1 MGLIE
6 SFLLEITKRC
16 KIAKTNIMKVLY
28 FENVLGKENE
38 ILVLTKLH
46 LFVIYLKNTEFLG
59 HKVSGSAK
67 TLDVDF
73 RGLSNE
79 CKNIYTGLY

>member
-1 MGLIE
+1 
-6 SFLLEITKRC
+6 
-16 KIAKTNIMKVLY
+16 MKVLY

-38 ILVLTKLH
+38 ILVLMKLH

-79 CKNIYTGLY
+79 CKNICTGLY